1 MRMESHHLTVDDGM
15 SNDRPARTFCA
26 CPVAGGGPMFK
37 DFARDWR
44 ILKVRCRFM
53 GESKEFFG

>member
-1 MRMESHHLTVDDGM
+1 M